1 MLTPVLL
8 GAAAVLLAGPLP
20 WLLAR
25 WRQLR
30 RTPAAAMLL
39 WQSTA
44 LAAVLAA
51 LGAGLSLATDRLGQP
66 PVAAAD
72 VGAADVGVA
81 ALAGAVTLV
90 VAARLLL
97 SGHRTGT
104 ALRRI
109 RRLHRERV
117 DLVARAEVEV
127 GAGDGV
133 GPAVLVLEH
142 DLPLA
147 YCVPGMSGSR
157 IVISRSTLTRL
168 APAELRAVLEHE
180 RCHLRA
186 RHDLVLE
193 AFAVLHR
200 AFPRWVASGA
210 AREEVEVLVE
220 VLADRAAVRT
230 GDRRALVSAL
240 LALAGS
246 STPAGGLGA
255 AGSALAARVEVL
267 RDDGRH
273 RVQAGLVIA
282 LATTLLAVPTLLV
295 VVPWLAGLR
304 HASLWSM

>member
-8 GAAAVLLAGPLP
+8 GALAVLLAGPLP
-20 WLLAR
+20 RLVSR
-25 WRQLR
+25 WRGLR
-30 RTPAAAMLL
+30 RTPSAAMLL

-51 LGAGLSLATDRLGQP
+51 LGAGLSLATDRLWQP
-66 PVAAAD
+66 PVARGD
-72 VGAADVGVA
+72 VVIA
-81 ALAGAVTLV
+81 ALAGAVTVV

-104 ALRRI
+104 ALRRM
-109 RRLHRERV
+109 RRQHRERV
-117 DLVARAEVEV
+117 DLVARMD
-127 GAGDGV
+127 DGV
-133 GPAVLVLEH
+133 SVLEH
-142 DLPLA
+142 DLPVA
-147 YCVPGMSGSR
+147 YCVPGMSGAR
-157 IVISRSTLTRL
+157 IVVSRSTLTRL
-168 APAELRAVLEHE
+168 STSELRVVLEHE
-180 RCHLRA
+180 RSHLRA

-220 VLADRAAVRT
+220 VLADRAAVRS

-246 STPAGGLGA
+246 TAPAGALGS
-255 AGSALAARVEVL
+255 AGSSIAARVEVL
-267 RDDGRH
+267 RDTGRH
-273 RVQAGLVIA
+273 RVQAVVVLLVA
-282 LATTLLAVPTLLV
+282 AALLAAPTVLV

-304 HASLWSM
+304 AR